1 LIFNT
6 VRGTKTDNFT
16 GVTSQHEIYED
27 LGLNANSVLDSSF
40 NINNVRCLDLADADH
55 GPQLAYECALT
66 GKVRFLPMAHQS
78 FSGRQSPQSIPGLS
92 GSVSAS
98 PKSLASQAL
107 ALSSAQ
113 PSTHWPG
120 EQASPI
126 ASLNAQSTVA
136 GESVYECA
144 NVGLRSFSPLD
155 QQACPADD
163 PFSISALQ
171 DRASKNSNPVPE
183 TDDFQFPT
191 WDQLPV
197 DFQNPTTS
205 AEFCS
210 TIPISTTGLSTPNVQ
225 SSAGDLLAWD
235 NEDMDFAMDLDVDM
249 DLGFDAFG
257 SL

>member
-1 LIFNT
+1 
-6 VRGTKTDNFT
+6 
-16 GVTSQHEIYED
+16 
-27 LGLNANSVLDSSF
+27 LNANSVLDSSF
-40 NINNVRCLDLADADH
+40 NINNVRCLDLADDDH
-55 GPQLAYECALT
+55 GRQLSYECGLT
-66 GKVRFLPMAHQS
+66 GKVHFLPMAYQH

-107 ALSSAQ
+107 AMSSAQ
-113 PSTHWPG
+113 PSTHWPS
-120 EQASPI
+120 EQTSPM
-126 ASLNAQSTVA
+126 ASLNAQSTA
-136 GESVYECA
+136 AAASVYECA
-144 NVGLRSFSPLD
+144 NVGLRSFSPLN

-171 DRASKNSNPVPE
+171 DRASKDNNPVPE

-191 WDQLPV
+191 WDQLPA

-210 TIPISTTGLSTPNVQ
+210 TIPIATTGFGMPNLQ
-225 SSAGDLLAWD
+225 SSASDVLAWD

-257 SL
+257 QL